1 MKHRTNLI
9 LCAALALVIPR
20 AFAATV
26 NVLPGQSIQ
35 AAVNAATAGD
45 QIIIAGGAYAENLII
60 NKNLDFR
67 REAGTAV
74 HLSGNVTFSGITGAF
89 VFAHFRVGSDN
100 TKSLTINNCQNVFL
114 EDVNASG
121 GGGLST
127 TGSKVY
133 AYDCSFGNAVFNSSN
148 WTLQECVISGDVTS
162 NGSDTK
168 VLRCT
173 INGSLS
179 HNTTGA
185 YTCTVFQSTIADDL
199 TTAAKRSWIGY
210 NNLRNILISGS
221 AEESEIVGNT
231 IVSGPKGVQVNA
243 ASLVATVRNNTIADC
258 SDAMYVSAGTKVSV
272 HNNMFIDNQEG
283 IRVLEAAGEI
293 EVIGNVFSDS
303 RPAVTA
309 PFEAGGC
316 YYNYLVG
323 PSSISSAFVG
333 GVVESNNYLGNP
345 SSSNGWN
352 PAKFVKQSYYYSYT
366 SSDDYHLAGQS
377 PLKNAGSPLPEFK
390 NHDGTR
396 QDIGLYG
403 GHHYDPQGTTAD
415 RPVILSAELS
425 PKRIYNGGTTTIKI
439 KSRAVVSTP
448 KQ

>member
-1 MKHRTNLI
+1 MEHRTNVI
-9 LCAALALVIPR
+9 ICAALALVIPR
-20 AFAATV
+20 VFAATV

-45 QIIIAGGAYAENLII
+45 QLIIAGGAYADDLTI

-74 HLSGNVTFSGITGAF
+74 HMSGNVTFSGITGAF
-89 VFAHFRVGSDN
+89 VFAHFRVGSDA
-100 TKSLTINNCQNVFL
+100 TKSLTINNCPNVFL

-133 AYDCSFGNAVFNSSN
+133 AYDCSFGNAVFNN
-148 WTLQECVISGDVTS
+148 TIWTLQECVISGDVTS
-162 NGSDTK
+162 NSSDTK

-179 HNTTGA
+179 HNTTGTH
-185 YTCTVFQSTIADDL
+185 TCTVFQSTIADDL
-199 TTAAKRSWIGY
+199 TTVAKRSWIGY
-210 NNLRNILISGS
+210 NKLKRISISGG
-221 AEESEIVGNT
+221 AEEAEIVGNT
-231 IVSGPKGVQVNA
+231 IVGGSQGVQVNA
-243 ASLVATVRNNTIADC
+243 ASLVATVRNNIIAECTDC
-258 SDAMYVSAGTKVSV
+258 LYVNAGTKVSV
-272 HNNMFIDNQEG
+272 HNNMFTEYSDG
-283 IRVLEAAGEI
+283 IEVLEAAGEI

-303 RPAVTA
+303 SSAVKA

-316 YYNYLVG
+316 YYNYLIG
-323 PSSISSAFVG
+323 PSSLSNAFVG
-333 GVVESNNYLGNP
+333 GVVESNNYLVSG
-345 SSSNGWN
+345 SSN
-352 PAKFVKQSYYYSYT
+352 PAKFAQDSSWYYYHT
-366 SSDDYHLAGQS
+366 DDDYHLAGQS
-377 PLKNAGSPLPEFK
+377 PLRNAGSPLSEFK

-403 GHHYDPQGTTAD
+403 GHHYDPQGTTAG

>member
-1 MKHRTNLI
+1 MKHRTNVI
-9 LCAALALVIPR
+9 ICAVLALVSPR
-20 AFAATV
+20 VFAATT

-45 QIIIAGGAYAENLII
+45 QIIIAGGAYAENLTI

-100 TKSLTINNCQNVFL
+100 TKSLAINNCQNVFL

-162 NGSDTK
+162 NSSDTK

-173 INGSLS
+173 INGNLA
-179 HNTTGA
+179 HNTTGT
-185 YTCTVFQSTIADDL
+185 YTCTVFQSTIAYDL

-210 NNLRNILISGS
+210 NKLRKILISGS
-221 AEESEIVGNT
+221 AEEAEVVGNT
-231 IVSGPKGVQVNA
+231 IVYGGVRVNA

-272 HNNMFIDNQEG
+272 HNNIFVEYNTG
-283 IRVLEAAGEI
+283 IEVLVAAGEI
-293 EVIGNVFSDS
+293 EVIGNVFRDS
-303 RPAVTA
+303 SAAVRA

-323 PSSISSAFVG
+323 PSSLSGAFKG
-333 GVVESNNYLGNP
+333 GVVQSNNYLGIN
-345 SSSNGWN
+345 SNSNDYN
-352 PAKFVKQSYYYSYT
+352 PAKFTWLKYST
-366 SSDDYHLAGQS
+366 SFDSDDDYHLAGQS

-415 RPVILSAELS
+415 RPVILSAELT